1 MNVETE
7 SRELGLHG
15 SLEIAVV
22 HQIEVLSGSK
32 GVLELEKPHTL
43 AGTCPVKR
51 RMASNQD

>member
-15 SLEIAVV
+15 SLDIAVV

-32 GVLELEKPHTL
+32 GVLELEKPRML
-43 AGTCPVKR
+43 AGMCQVKR
-51 RMASNQD
+51 HMASNQD